1 MLVYHDCVQE
11 TSTGAAAPEQK
22 HAIHLLLGLL
32 YHNLYCSST
41 HVLTGDSAADLA
53 AKLWS

>member
-22 HAIHLLLGLL
+22 HAILLLLGLL